1 MMERNTGA
9 RIVDPVEAGEPANVY
24 RRLANFSAVALAP
37 VEASKTATAEA
48 TQDRGGRGRPS
59 VATHQPPGRLQGP
72 AKREPVQAS
81 AALRFAYLG
90 YRIEMPKSSACDA
103 ELIQYLNEAY
113 SVEREAE
120 TVLAAHI
127 AIDAQGP
134 YRKRLLDH
142 LVETQAHGR
151 EVNKRILQLGGRA
164 DAGPLAEPV
173 STDGARPEATE
184 HQATS
189 NSRAQTNAPP
199 DAVDDARKSS
209 KALENPKAMYFRELE
224 EIAIY
229 TAIDTLAEAL
239 GDYETANLARKIR
252 RDEELMA
259 TFLERHMVS
268 QTRAVT
274 GRDASSERRRT
285 PPPGPSTGR
294 QATHRSASSDG
305 S

>member
-1 MMERNTGA
+1 
-9 RIVDPVEAGEPANVY
+9 
-24 RRLANFSAVALAP
+24 
-37 VEASKTATAEA
+37 
-48 TQDRGGRGRPS
+48 
-59 VATHQPPGRLQGP
+59 
-72 AKREPVQAS
+72 
-81 AALRFAYLG
+81 
-90 YRIEMPKSSACDA
+90 MPKSSACDA

-127 AIDAQGP
+127 AIGAQGP

-151 EVNKRILQLGGRA
+151 EVSKRVLQLGGGV

-189 NSRAQTNAPP
+189 NSGAQTNAPL
-199 DAVDDARKSS
+199 DAVDDARKSR
-209 KALENPKAMYFRELE
+209 KALESPQDMYFRELE

-229 TAIDTLAEAL
+229 TAIETLAEAL

-259 TFLERHMVS
+259 MFFERHMVS

-274 GRDASSERRRT
+274 RRDASSERRRT
-285 PPPGPSTGR
+285 LSPGPSTGR
-294 QATHRSASSDG
+294 QSTHRSASSDG